1 MAMRSLVSS
10 ALVFLLTV
18 GAAAAADTAD
28 APILEVPILEVPLD
42 CGLGAHCVVQNYV
55 DQDPGPGAADHTC
68 GPLSYDGHRGV
79 DFRVAG
85 VAEMPAGVP
94 VLAAAPGLVIVA
106 RDGRPDGPAR
116 TRQAGTPDSGN
127 AVVIDHGHGWHSQ
140 YSHLRRG
147 SLAVGRGERVEAGA
161 RLGLIGRSG
170 TAAFAHLHFEIR
182 HRGRAMDPFTGLPA
196 GSGCGRGAAPRW
208 TPLWS
213 PAAQAKLAYRA
224 GGLLAA
230 GFAAA
235 APSLAGILEA
245 AVLEDGPRRAR
256 LAVDTPALVFWAA
269 SWGLRAGDRENM
281 RILGPDGRV
290 LVEETGRLPRNQAQ
304 WLRHAGAKRRG
315 QAFPPGRYRGEYRVT
330 RETGGHRVTV
340 VSVSRAIEL
349 R

>member
-1 MAMRSLVSS
+1 MAMRSLAFSV
-10 ALVFLLTV
+10 LVVPLVVPLV
-18 GAAAAADTAD
+18 VAAAAAADAVS
-28 APILEVPILEVPLD
+28 APILEVPVD
-42 CGLGAHCVVQNYV
+42 CGPGAFCVVQNYV

-68 GPLSYDGHRGV
+68 GPLTYDGHRGV

-85 VAEMPAGVP
+85 VAEMPADVP

-106 RDGRPDGPAR
+106 RDGRPDGAAQPS
-116 TRQAGTPDSGN
+116 QAGTPDSGN

-147 SLAVGRGERVEAGA
+147 SLAVGRGAHVDAGA

-170 TAAFAHLHFEIR
+170 TAAFPHLHFELR
-182 HRGRAMDPFTGLPA
+182 RRGRTIDPFTGLPA
-196 GSGCGRGAAPRW
+196 PSGCGRGAAPQW

-235 APSLAGILEA
+235 APSLAGILE
-245 AVLEDGPRRAR
+245 DGPRRAR
-256 LAVDTPALVFWAA
+256 LAADAPALVFWAA
-269 SWGLRAGDRENM
+269 SWGLRAGDREDM

-304 WLRHAGAKRRG
+304 WLRHAGAKRQG
-315 QAFPPGRYRGEYRVT
+315 PAFPPGRYRGEYRIT

-340 VSVSRAIEL
+340 VAVIRAIEL

>member
-1 MAMRSLVSS
+1 MRSLASS
-10 ALVFLLTV
+10 MLVLLLTV
-18 GAAAAADTAD
+18 PAADAAD
-28 APILEVPILEVPLD
+28 AVSAPILEVPID
-42 CGLGAHCVVQNYV
+42 CGPGAFCVVQNYV
-55 DQDPGPGAADHTC
+55 DQDPGPGAEDHTC

-85 VAEMPAGVP
+85 GAGMPAGVP

-106 RDGRPDGPAR
+106 RDGRPNGPAR
-116 TRQAGTPDSGN
+116 ASEAAAPDSGN

-140 YSHLRRG
+140 YSHLPRG

-170 TAAFAHLHFEIR
+170 TAAFPHPHFGLRR
-182 HRGRAMDPFTGLPA
+182 HGRTIDPFTGLHAP
-196 GSGCGRGAAPRW
+196 SGCGRGAAP
-208 TPLWS
+208 LWS
-213 PAAQAKLAYRA
+213 PAAQARLAYRA

-235 APSLAGILEA
+235 APSLAEILE
-245 AVLEDGPRRAR
+245 DRPRRAR
-256 LAVDTPALVFWAA
+256 LAADAPALVFWAA

-290 LVEETGRLPRNQAQ
+290 LVEQTGRLPRNQAQ
-304 WLRHAGAKRRG
+304 WLRHAGAKRER

-330 RETGGHRVTV
+330 RETDGHRVTV
-340 VSVSRAIEL
+340 VAVSRAIEL

>member
-1 MAMRSLVSS
+1 MPAIALRSLAFSVL
-10 ALVFLLTV
+10 AFLLTV
-18 GAAAAADTAD
+18 PAAGAADAVS
-28 APILEVPILEVPLD
+28 APILEVPVD
-42 CGLGAHCVVQNYV
+42 CGLGALCVVQNYV
-55 DQDPGPGAADHTC
+55 DQDPGPGAQDHTC
-68 GPLSYDGHRGV
+68 GPLSYDGHKGV

-85 VAEMPAGVP
+85 VAGMPAGVP

-106 RDGRPDGPAR
+106 RDGRPDGPAQPSK
-116 TRQAGTPDSGN
+116 TGTPDSGN

-170 TAAFAHLHFEIR
+170 TAAFPHLHFELR
-182 HRGRAMDPFTGLPA
+182 RRGRTIDPFTGLSAP
-196 GSGCGRGAAPRW
+196 SGCGRGAAPQW

-235 APSLAGILEA
+235 APSLAGILEDGI
-245 AVLEDGPRRAR
+245 LEDGRRRAR
-256 LAVDTPALVFWAA
+256 LAADAPALVFWAA
-269 SWGLRAGDRENM
+269 SWGLRAGDRETM
-281 RILGPDGRV
+281 RILGPDGRI
-290 LVEETGRLPRNQAQ
+290 LVEETGRLTRNQAQ
-304 WLRHAGAKRRG
+304 WLRHAGRKRER

-330 RETGGHRVTV
+330 READGHRVTV
-340 VSVSRAIEL
+340 VEVRRAIEL